1 MDTDAHNRNR
11 EILETMI
18 PRESPSRRIDFATFI
33 SISFPAFSLSNGTE
47 HLAHKLYN
55 KTKKDI
61 LTHLS
66 SVSLKN
72 GKISIIASK
81 IDYSL
86 RVNELFFKSYEIKE
100 KIVISVGW
108 RLWI

>member
-66 SVSLKN
+66 SVSLKTRKN
-72 GKISIIASK
+72 PSCSVSK
-81 IDYSL
+81 SELPSVLMEYCLSYHMKL
-86 RVNELFFKSYEIKE
+86 RN
-100 KIVISVGW
+100 
-108 RLWI
+108 

>member
-66 SVSLKN
+66 SVSLKTRTCHLVVFPN
-72 GKISIIASK
+72 QT
-81 IDYSL
+81 DYPQC
-86 RVNELFFKSYEIKE
+86 VNEMFFKTTFCCE
-100 KIVISVGW
+100 VA
-108 RLWI
+108 